1 MDIAKFKAGE
11 TVLIKLKNHYKYIG
25 EVETNSVAGKLI
37 ILSEGT
43 ILHNTTGEWEVFN
56 KLNKIIAYGEI
67 DFVQYL
73 NKGSFLYK
81 KYYSHKWL

>member
-1 MDIAKFKAGE
+1 MDVTKLKAGE

-25 EVETNSVAGKLI
+25 EVETNSVAGKMI